1 MSDFNGLFQVLLA
14 PRVTEK
20 ATLCQGQANQ
30 VIFKVALGSNKLQI
44 KAAVEKMFDVDVL
57 AVQTAHVR
65 GKQKRLGK
73 ITGQRKDWKKAIVR
87 LKEGQSIDFF
97 ENS

>member
-1 MSDFNGLFQVLLA
+1 MSDFGGLFQVLLA
-14 PRVTEK
+14 PCVTEK
-20 ATLCQGQANQ
+20 ATLCMGSANQ

-44 KAAVEKMFDVDVL
+44 KAAVEKMFGVEVL
-57 AVQTAHVR
+57 SVRTAHVN

-73 ITGQRKDWKKAIVR
+73 ITGQRRDWKKAFVR
-87 LKEGQSIDFF
+87 LQAGQSIDFF